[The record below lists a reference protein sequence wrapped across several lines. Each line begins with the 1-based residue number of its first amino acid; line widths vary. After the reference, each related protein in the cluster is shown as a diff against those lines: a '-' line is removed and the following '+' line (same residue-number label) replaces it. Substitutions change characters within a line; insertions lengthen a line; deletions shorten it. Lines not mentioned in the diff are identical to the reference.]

1 MKKHP
6 HKIIWENRAKE
17 IYHWYMDFLIKNGK
31 SPTLQ
36 EAGKHYG
43 LTSARMGQI
52 LQKMVNDGYL
62 IRIYKKYHRPFTIN
76 PITDFGYIKNKKL
89 VVKKVGTN

>member
-36 EAGKHYG
+36 EAGRHYG

-52 LQKMVNDGYL
+52 LEKMAKDGYFL
-62 IRIYKKYHRPFTIN
+62 KLQQYHRPYVPNIFI
-76 PITDFGYIKNKKL
+76 GWGKNKKI
-89 VVKKVGTN
+89 K